1 MTGTTITACPNG
13 PLIVRGPIELVDEE
27 GNPVERHRRT
37 IALCRCGAS
46 GIRPFCDGSH
56 RLVGFR
62 TVPPARTPAVV
73 LDEPVADDE
82 DHAESA

>member
-1 MTGTTITACPNG
+1 MTETTITACPNG
-13 PLIVRGPIELVDEE
+13 PLIVRGPIELVDEQ

-73 LDEPVADDE
+73 LAEPVADDE
-82 DHAESA
+82 EDAESA